1 MLGALVGHILCEF
14 RSFGCKSLKTLVKVS
29 VLFVAVSVQDSAPV
43 LPAKRQEAGD
53 HQADSCGADD
63 KGGAAGCPERG
74 QGPVYAPP
82 PQHHRVL

>member
-1 MLGALVGHILCEF
+1 MLVALVRHMF
-14 RSFGCKSLKTLVKVS
+14 RANSKSFGCKSLKTGVKVLS
-29 VLFVAVSVQDSAPV
+29 VLVVAVAVQDSAPV

-82 PQHHRVL
+82 PQHH